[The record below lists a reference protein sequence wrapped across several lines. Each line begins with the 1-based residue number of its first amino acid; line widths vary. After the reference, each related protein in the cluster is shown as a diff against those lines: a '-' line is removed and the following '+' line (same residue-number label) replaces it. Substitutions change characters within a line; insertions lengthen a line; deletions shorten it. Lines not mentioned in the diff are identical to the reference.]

1 MPEGSLI
8 FMMLVPVL
16 AVATGMVVYCLLLA
30 RKYRRIEADMQCI
43 YEGEQ
48 HKIDLII
55 FDRNDWFL
63 RKVRL
68 HTSSYPYV
76 VEVLISEVNTLD
88 YRKI

>member
-8 FMMLVPVL
+8 IMMVVPVL
-16 AVATGMVVYCLLLA
+16 AMAAGIVVYCLRLA

-43 YEGEQ
+43 YEGEL

-68 HTSSYPYV
+68 HTNSYPYV
-76 VEVLISEVNTLD
+76 VEVLISEVYTL
-88 YRKI
+88 

>member
-1 MPEGSLI
+1 MPEGSLFFVMTI
-8 FMMLVPVL
+8 PVL
-16 AVATGMVVYCLLLA
+16 AVATGMGVYCLRLA

-43 YEGEQ
+43 YEGEV

-76 VEVLISEVNTLD
+76 VEVLISEVSVL
-88 YRKI
+88 

>member
-8 FMMLVPVL
+8 LLMLVPVL
-16 AVATGMVVYCLLLA
+16 AVATGIAGYCLRLA
-30 RKYRRIEADMQCI
+30 RKYRRVEADMQCI
-43 YEGEQ
+43 YAGAV
-48 HKIDLII
+48 HKIDLIV

-76 VEVLISEVNTLD
+76 VEVLISEVNTL
-88 YRKI
+88 

>member
-8 FMMLVPVL
+8 IMMLVAVL
-16 AVATGMVVYCLLLA
+16 AVTAGMVVYCLRLA

-43 YEGEQ
+43 YEGAV
-48 HKIDLII
+48 HKIDMIV

-76 VEVLISEVNTLD
+76 VEVLISEINTL
-88 YRKI
+88 

>member
-1 MPEGSLI
+1 
-8 FMMLVPVL
+8 MMLLPVL
-16 AVATGMVVYCLLLA
+16 AVTAGMGVYCLRLA

-43 YEGEQ
+43 YEGVV
-48 HKIDLII
+48 HKIDMII

-76 VEVLISEVNTLD
+76 VEVLISEVNTL
-88 YRKI
+88 

>member
-8 FMMLVPVL
+8 IMMLVPVL
-16 AVATGMVVYCLLLA
+16 AVAIAVVAYCLRLA
-30 RKYRRIEADMQCI
+30 RKYRRIEADMQCL
-43 YEGEQ
+43 YGGEV

-76 VEVLISEVNTLD
+76 VEVLISEVNT
-88 YRKI
+88 I

>member
-8 FMMLVPVL
+8 ILMLVAVL
-16 AVATGMVVYCLLLA
+16 AVAIGIVVHCLGLA
-30 RKYRRIEADMQCI
+30 RKYRRIEADMQCR
-43 YEGEQ
+43 YAGAV

-68 HTSSYPYV
+68 HTNTYPYV
-76 VEVLISEVNTLD
+76 VEVLISEVNTL
-88 YRKI
+88 